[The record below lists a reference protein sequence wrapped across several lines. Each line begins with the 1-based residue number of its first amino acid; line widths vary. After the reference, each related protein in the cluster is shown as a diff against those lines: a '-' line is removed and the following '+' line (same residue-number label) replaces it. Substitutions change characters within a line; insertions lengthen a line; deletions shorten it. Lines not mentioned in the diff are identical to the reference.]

1 MCVFGPVFFN
11 LETPL
16 DDMVIYHE
24 TLYRH
29 SQFTDKT
36 QIKHTAVT
44 IHELWT
50 LITLGWSFYFFFWC
64 HHRVKISVYP
74 NSLIYTQM
82 LTSAI
87 PITLIFKYQQ
97 LKMLKM

>member
-29 SQFTDKT
+29 SQLTDKT

-44 IHELWT
+44 IHEL
-50 LITLGWSFYFFFWC
+50 
-64 HHRVKISVYP
+64 
-74 NSLIYTQM
+74 
-82 LTSAI
+82 
-87 PITLIFKYQQ
+87 
-97 LKMLKM
+97 

>member
-1 MCVFGPVFFN
+1 MCVFGSVFFN

-24 TLYRH
+24 TRH
-29 SQFTDKT
+29 SQFTNKT
-36 QIKHTAVT
+36 HCCNYPWTVNSNNTWLT
-44 IHELWT
+44 IL
-50 LITLGWSFYFFFWC
+50 LFL
-64 HHRVKISVYP
+64 HRVKISVYP
-74 NSLIYTQM
+74 NSLIYAQM